1 MATSCSYA
9 HTVKRAK
16 PNRDLDT
23 HTLTHT
29 GSENALCVCAA
40 RGFGPYKKKTTKKTF
55 LCNTSS
61 TFLPSKTIEY
71 KRHTPG
77 HSAQEDDV
85 TTHRW
90 WHAAYLSVRLA
101 TDRFGNVSLLH
112 TEFPLRARREESRGA
127 EEQRKVKSSEKE
139 LTALPW
145 KLFHQAWLRYVGL
158 SSEKGGRHKLKWEEK
173 KGERNTPIFPYVE
186 RFLGCAD
193 VRILDVFWMALS
205 ACGLFQ
211 AIMAILRRK
220 RSVCFSSCCSES
232 K

>member
-40 RGFGPYKKKTTKKTF
+40 RGFGPYKKNDKKKTF

-139 LTALPW
+139 LTPLPW

-173 KGERNTPIFPYVE
+173 KRGKKHSHFSICWKIPWLRWRQDPGCFLDGVVSMRPISSNYGNFE
-186 RFLGCAD
+186 AEKKCLFFQL
-193 VRILDVFWMALS
+193 LFW
-205 ACGLFQ
+205 
-211 AIMAILRRK
+211 I
-220 RSVCFSSCCSES
+220 
-232 K
+232 